1 MNKKKFSFLTGVVLT
16 LVLAGAGC
24 NSSTPIDKSSSE
36 SQNEVKVEIPD
47 VSGQVKIE
55 TETDQSKTGN
65 EKKQPEPVIY
75 ESQLREFDI
84 TAKNW
89 EFSPA
94 TIIVNQG
101 DKVRIK
107 ITSVDVTHSF
117 MLKDFN
123 VNVKLEPNKTQIIE
137 FVADKFGVF
146 PFRCGVPCGEGHRNM
161 TGTLVVK

>member
-1 MNKKKFSFLTGVVLT
+1 MDKKYFTFLTGIILT

-24 NSSTPIDKSSSE
+24 NSSTPSTSPTTKPQIEAETKTPE
-36 SQNEVKVEIPD
+36 VQGQVKVE
-47 VSGQVKIE
+47 
-55 TETDQSKTGN
+55 TEQTTTEK
-65 EKKQPEPVIY
+65 EKKQPEPIIY
-75 ESQLREFDI
+75 ESQLREFTV

-89 EFSPA
+89 QFSPA

-123 VNVKLEPNKTQIIE
+123 INVKLEPNQTQVIE
-137 FVADKFGVF
+137 FTADKFGVF
-146 PFRCGVPCGEGHRNM
+146 PFRCGVPCGEGHRDM

>member
-1 MNKKKFSFLTGVVLT
+1 MDQKYFTFLTGVVLT

-24 NSSTPIDKSSSE
+24 NSSTSTDKTSTE
-36 SQNEVKVEIPD
+36 SQNEARVEIPE
-47 VSGQVKIE
+47 VQGQIKIE
-55 TETDQSKTGN
+55 TDQPKAEQ

-101 DKVRIK
+101 DKVKIK

-123 VNVKLEPNKTQIIE
+123 INTKLEPNQTQVIE

-146 PFRCGVPCGEGHRNM
+146 PFRCGVPCGEGHREM